1 MDATLSATHRLA
13 DILLADNGPLEE
25 FVRSRRD
32 RKPKRAWR
40 LIERDLLD
48 ATDRQIDISFETLRS
63 WFPDPPAEHAE
74 KAS

>member
-1 MDATLSATHRLA
+1 MDPTLPATHRLA
-13 DILLADNGPLEE
+13 DILLADKGPLEE
-25 FVRSRRD
+25 FVRSRRAQT
-32 RKPKRAWR
+32 PKRAWR

-63 WFPDPPAEHAE
+63 WFPDEQKQ